1 MKDSH
6 KGSPQDSQQE
16 WHSEWVAELDRL
28 ELDVQIAERMRAQH
42 QSSEL
47 APWTE
52 PELRAPMPEDL
63 VPRARLIHERQLA
76 VAQALTRGA
85 SSTQQQLALTTK
97 VRTLVVPDV
106 PVYVD
111 LSA

>member
-1 MKDSH
+1 M
-6 KGSPQDSQQE
+6 QDF
-16 WHSEWVAELDRL
+16 HAAWVGALDRL
-28 ELDVQIAERMRAQH
+28 ELDVDVAERMLADH
-42 QSSEL
+42 QETGLIS
-47 APWTE
+47 WVE
-52 PELRAPMPEDL
+52 PDLRAPLPEDL

-76 VAQALTRGA
+76 VADALTRRA
-85 SSTQQQLALTTK
+85 SSTAQQLALTVK